1 MTCLG
6 FVERIAKQGAAIE
19 SVTGIPTVRQVFVA
33 RLAVARPGV
42 ASNTGFYIS
51 FKLGILAALFSLLI
65 TSASAHEV
73 NSRCPFHGR
82 SLCL

>member
-1 MTCLG
+1 M
-6 FVERIAKQGAAIE
+6 VRIAKQGAAIGL
-19 SVTGIPTVRQVFVA
+19 VTSIPIVRQALVA
-33 RLAVARPGV
+33 TLVVARPGV